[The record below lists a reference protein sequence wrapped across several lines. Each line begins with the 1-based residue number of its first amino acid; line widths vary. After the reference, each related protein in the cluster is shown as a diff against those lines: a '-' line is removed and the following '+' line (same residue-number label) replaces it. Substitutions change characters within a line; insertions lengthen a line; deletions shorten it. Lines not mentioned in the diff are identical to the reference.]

1 MDKVIFSASADEIM
15 DSLERNC
22 GINVIFLGGALKS
35 KALWKLILA

>member
-22 GINVIFLGGALKS
+22 GINVYS
-35 KALWKLILA
+35 WEEH